1 MGSVPAK
8 APFPTIHPIFANAF
22 DSRIAGMIHRALLAV
37 VEAKKRDLEIQ
48 VTRAEAAGIT
58 VIGKRKRGVNGTAA
72 VSPVKIEDTGRV
84 LDVDAIRALIPEIPQ
99 EANHIAR
106 RINAIV
112 NGRLSDLVPMPTL
125 GIPALEPLAVVPT
138 TVIVSAFDRPK
149 QNFPDMI
156 KEILLSVAE
165 RKLTAAEI
173 FDHIERKHPY
183 AHLLLYGLASTY
195 VVDVGTDSLRQL
207 LNRGRTR
214 FEMC

>member
-1 MGSVPAK
+1 MKSEQIDSIKLQQAKRAAAVVLSIPPPSDANVDPSLLMGSVPAK

-138 TVIVSAFDRPK
+138 TVIVSPSFS
-149 QNFPDMI
+149 
-156 KEILLSVAE
+156 LSA
-165 RKLTAAEI
+165 
-173 FDHIERKHPY
+173 
-183 AHLLLYGLASTY
+183 
-195 VVDVGTDSLRQL
+195 
-207 LNRGRTR
+207 
-214 FEMC
+214 